1 MTSIEVAI
9 AASMELGRIV
19 YPEYIEAAVRVGDD
33 VAILTPDA
41 IITLPIQTFHNYIT
55 DWLEAICSL

>member
-19 YPEYIEAAVRVGDD
+19 YPEYIEAAVGVGEDI
-33 VAILTPDA
+33 AILTPDA
-41 IITLPIQTFHNYIT
+41 IITIPIQTFHNYLT
-55 DWLEAICSL
+55 DWLDALIEV